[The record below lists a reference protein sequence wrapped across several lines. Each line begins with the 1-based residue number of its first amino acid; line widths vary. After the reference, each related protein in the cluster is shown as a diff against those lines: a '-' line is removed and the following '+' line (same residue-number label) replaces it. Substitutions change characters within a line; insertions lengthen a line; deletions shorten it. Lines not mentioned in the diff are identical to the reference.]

1 MACLQSWF
9 LLYFVVFRVKR
20 GRKELEDHLGEK
32 DEWLV
37 HAFSL
42 ITEYISWYQYLN
54 TNQVR
59 CCVDADFK
67 TGTVCSDHFRDTE

>member
-9 LLYFVVFRVKR
+9 VLYFVIFRVKR
-20 GRKELEDHLGEK
+20 GRKELEDHLEEK

-42 ITEYISWYQYLN
+42 TTEYISWYQCLN
-54 TNQVR
+54 TNQVH
-59 CCVDADFK
+59 CCLDADFI
-67 TGTVCSDHFRDTE
+67 TGICSDHFRDAL